1 MLRCGGRSAQ
11 TERGSVDR
19 ESTLFSYKGS
29 QLGQGPGG
37 CGASGATTTKAK
49 RAAATHPLNTPPAAR
64 SPLTYTR
71 RAVPS
76 PFPGVLALPGF
87 GLLSAGH

>member
-1 MLRCGGRSAQ
+1 MFF
-11 TERGSVDR
+11 
-19 ESTLFSYKGS
+19 FSFFYKGS